1 MEIKNIL
8 VMKQP
13 ELGKKILELR
23 KQKGF
28 TQEEL
33 VEKCNINVRT
43 IQRIEAGDVSPRSYT
58 IKAIL
63 EVLGFNYEDVIE
75 EEYSPGKFDKI
86 FGIKS
91 ENIYKQLNS
100 AWIFGIVYFIIGFV
114 EFSLEFMKD
123 YFDDSMVVYNTFYIL
138 VKLVVLV
145 SLFFL
150 IRGFV
155 ITGALYKNYL
165 LQISSVLLLSLNFF
179 STISDITTLFV
190 FEEFSG
196 VFSASV
202 FLSFGILSVFF
213 GVAILRLKNQLGDIA
228 KYTGILEIVTG
239 VCFFT
244 ILLSPI
250 GAFTLIIVEV
260 LEIILIYKV
269 VSTIKKES

>member
-1 MEIKNIL
+1 MEFKNIL

-63 EVLGFNYEDVIE
+63 EVLGCNYEDVIE
-75 EEYSPGKFDKI
+75 DEYVSGKFDKI
-86 FGIKS
+86 LGIHP
-91 ENIYKQLNS
+91 EVIFKQLNT

-114 EFSLEFMKD
+114 EFALEFMKG
-123 YFDDSMVVYNTFYIL
+123 YFDSITFYNTFYTTT
-138 VKLVVLV
+138 KLITLI
-145 SLFFL
+145 SFFFL

-155 ITGALYKNYL
+155 IAGSLYKNHL
-165 LQISSVLLLSLNFF
+165 LQISSFLLLSLTLL
-179 STISDITTLFV
+179 STIADITTLFA
-190 FEEFSG
+190 FEEFTG
-196 VFSASV
+196 LIAASI
-202 FLSFGILSVFF
+202 FLSLGILMVFF
-213 GVAILRLKNQLGDIA
+213 GVAILRLKNQLGDVA

-239 VCFFT
+239 ICFFT
-244 ILLSPI
+244 ILLAPI
-250 GAFTLIIVEV
+250 GAFTLIVVEI
-260 LEIILIYKV
+260 LEILLIYKIA
-269 VSTIKKES
+269 SGIKKEM